1 MRQRDQRVELG
12 VIIAKAAIRQGER
25 QNLQAADTAFH
36 AISRIADQRDYLS
49 FLKSRL
55 LHLLRVD
62 QKDVTRA
69 LS

>member
-36 AISRIADQRDYLS
+36 AISPLPDDLR
-49 FLKSRL
+49 RL
-55 LHLLRVD
+55 VE
-62 QKDVTRA
+62 A
-69 LS
+69 AE